1 VVPDAFPMF
10 AQSSVAFS
18 QPNDFDAA
26 LLPPGWPGFAASR
39 ASTASNKACN
49 PAT

>member
-1 VVPDAFPMF
+1 VVPDAFLIF

-26 LLPPGWPGFAASR
+26 LLPLGP
-39 ASTASNKACN
+39 
-49 PAT
+49 